1 MMSAFLES
9 FLTPQTKVRNLA
21 ANVQFLRVII
31 DPSTPK
37 PQVEFSEW
45 TSIILSI
52 FSTNDI
58 DRMEFERSIFRMHE
72 RLLLSRTCGKCTKIY
87 QRFACCMF
95 FYFFLGF
102 VFYHK
107 LYVNNSDIL
116 VGAMEEQL
124 LSHNSIAEYKHLT
137 YSETTDRFIFC
148 NKVSFNR
155 NDTVHLAEQAVKK
168 TNLTK

>member
-1 MMSAFLES
+1 
-9 FLTPQTKVRNLA
+9 
-21 ANVQFLRVII
+21 
-31 DPSTPK
+31 
-37 PQVEFSEW
+37 
-45 TSIILSI
+45 
-52 FSTNDI
+52 
-58 DRMEFERSIFRMHE
+58 
-72 RLLLSRTCGKCTKIY
+72 
-87 QRFACCMF
+87 MF

-168 TNLTK
+168 TNLTKQDVVNKTSDELITDLKYLPCEFSRDELFSIVLINDVQHAEELKARNKDGNLTVEEMKEERH